1 MDEYVLLG
9 NAALMRCHIPSFV
22 TDFVRVDQWVTAD
35 GRAIDGTGISPSRS
49 PGSSATQTLI
59 VNWLEMTSLWILNQS
74 QFVEWGPY
82 PPVGPLQ
89 YQYPETREKN
99 IFLSDRGLSCFQ
111 SPKNIDQSSC
121 GLFIS

>member
-1 MDEYVLLG
+1 MVSQPYEVNVLDEYVLLG

-82 PPVGPLQ
+82 PPVGPL
-89 YQYPETREKN
+89 
-99 IFLSDRGLSCFQ
+99 
-111 SPKNIDQSSC
+111 
-121 GLFIS
+121 